1 MEPKSPDQDA
11 PASVGQPLGRLTRR
25 ADFQRVSRGRRRALD
40 AFTLQAAARPSEDVA
55 DAVARVGFTVTKK
68 VGNAVVRNRVRRRL
82 KAALGAA
89 APLEA
94 EADCDYV
101 LMGRREA
108 LARPFAALVHDL
120 REAFRAVGRNDKH
133 GRRPA
138 PANPPKGKNRR
149 P

>member
-1 MEPKSPDQDA
+1 MEPHFPDQDV
-11 PASVGQPLGRLTRR
+11 PASVGKILGRLRRR
-25 ADFQRVSRGRRRALD
+25 AEFQRVSRGRRRASE
-40 AFTLQAAARPSEDVA
+40 AFTLQAATRPPDEPA
-55 DAVARVGFTVTKK
+55 EGMARVGFTVTRK

-94 EADCDYV
+94 AADCDYV
-101 LMGRREA
+101 LMARREA
-108 LARPFAALVHDL
+108 LARPFAVLVDDL
-120 REAFRAVGRNDKH
+120 RAAFRAVGRNDKH

-138 PANPPKGKNRR
+138 AANTPKGKNRR